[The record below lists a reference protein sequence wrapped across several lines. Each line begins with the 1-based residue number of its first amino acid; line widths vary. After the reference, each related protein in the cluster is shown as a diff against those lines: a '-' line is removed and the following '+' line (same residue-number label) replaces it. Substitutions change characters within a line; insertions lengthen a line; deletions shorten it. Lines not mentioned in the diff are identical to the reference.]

1 MNFFLIYIFF
11 LLCWYSFGVGVSP
24 GHGVVRHPP
33 KRLVFAQLA
42 SHRVEVLAVKL
53 VRTEIRLLVAV
64 LPILHEGDLGEGQLK
79 HANKSNETLHVR
91 FRTDSLHDVRLG
103 ELIAVLHRRQEL
115 VGTNRWTVIFGQ
127 VGRTVGVTK

>member
-64 LPILHEGDLGEGQLK
+64 LPILHEGDLGEGQ
-79 HANKSNETLHVR
+79 
-91 FRTDSLHDVRLG
+91 SLHDVRLG
-103 ELIAVLHRRQEL
+103 ELMAVLHRRQEL